1 MLENVKLRE
10 MGRVARASSTRAY
23 AGHSSSYRHIFD
35 IKNLNLTE
43 YSRSFALYKT
53 VSESIKSTDKKQR
66 KETQAHK
73 EAVMEKEEQTGAFT
87 RRLQKSK
94 IKELQQN
101 MYGKKDDE
109 RQKAM
114 DELERVSKAF
124 YTPEAR
130 LEMRKAGFGRAAL
143 HANVKKDQLNEF
155 M

>member
-1 MLENVKLRE
+1 

-143 HANVKKDQLNEF
+143 HANVKKD
-155 M
+155 